1 MKKAPGF
8 TYTLLIISILACNT
22 SAQQE
27 NHQDDQT
34 TTKAQTS
41 PTSVS
46 TSANPKTKAEKIK
59 ALLQRY
65 HQQEGFTGAILAAQ
79 NDQVIWRGGIGLAR
93 RKTNRNNTSQ
103 TKFLVGSVSKQF
115 TSMLILQLVQKGKI
129 KLTDYAIKY
138 LPFLP
143 QEKSKITIHHLLS
156 HTSGLA
162 HYSGL
167 KPSFY
172 TFQYKTLTPM
182 QYAKIIAKMEMRTA
196 PGTEKYYSSMGYILL
211 AVIAEKITG
220 KSYGQLIKERI
231 AQPLGLKNTGFT
243 YHTEKLRNFAMSY
256 MRRGS
261 KGSFSYE
268 KGKQRNQSNTY
279 STGGVHSTVEDLF
292 TWLKSFKTSRLLNEQ
307 LRKKMFTPNMDRY
320 AYGWSINNRLLEKQG
335 IKVST
340 ISHTGSVNDYRAM
353 VTMFNNQKE
362 IVVILSNCAPVA
374 LRKMSADIYQ
384 ILK

>member
-8 TYTLLIISILACNT
+8 VYTLLIISILACNS
-22 SAQQE
+22 SAQQDNNQE
-27 NHQDDQT
+27 SQT
-34 TTKAQTS
+34 LQTS
-41 PTSVS
+41 VT
-46 TSANPKTKAEKIK
+46 TSAIPKTKADKIK
-59 ALLQRY
+59 ALLQKY

-79 NDQVIWRGGIGLAR
+79 NDQVVWKGGIGLAR
-93 RKTNRNNTSQ
+93 RNTNRNNTSQ

-143 QEKSKITIHHLLS
+143 KEKSKITIHHLLS

-167 KPSFY
+167 RPSFY

-243 YHTEKLRNFAMSY
+243 YHTEKLRDFAMSY

-261 KGSFSYE
+261 KGSFNYE
-268 KGKQRNQSNTY
+268 KDKQRNQSNTY

-292 TWLKSFKTSRLLNEQ
+292 TWLKSFKTSRLLNAQ
-307 LRKKMFTPNMDRY
+307 LRKKMFTPNLDRY

-362 IVVILSNCAPVA
+362 MVVILSNCAPVA
-374 LRKMSADIYQ
+374 LRKMCADIYQ